1 MLIKKYSKPENFT
14 LNKIGKDKARIE
26 QSSIVYKA
34 PYSTNILIK
43 VYCVIITK
51 LIRQINRFN

>member
-1 MLIKKYSKPENFT
+1 MKFYSLSQYRYVDKKVFKPENFT
-14 LNKIGKDKARIE
+14 LNKIGKGKARIE

-43 VYCVIITK
+43 VIV
-51 LIRQINRFN
+51 